1 MKPQAHILAGGI
13 LCLFTWSQA
22 TSQELIDPGT
32 ITVEAGST
40 YDESGTFDAENLL
53 DGETEE
59 GNRDTHLGTHWLPLE
74 GTFTE
79 TVTFDLGAAYDLAQL
94 KILNTSNSGWNDSET
109 DTFTLSLSKDE
120 GATFSDPSDPIAL
133 KDFSEGFQRV
143 LVLESGVTNV
153 QLVVTNDQAN
163 DQGTTDARVGLNE
176 VQFYSGVDTD
186 TDGMIDSWETAQFGD
201 LSRDGTEDEDLP
213 KPDGLTNKQ
222 EHDLETN
229 PKVADTD
236 EDTLTD
242 GDEVNIFDTNP
253 LVAEVIGGDLIDRE
267 DVTAEA
273 GSTFDASGTFDASNL
288 LDGETDEG
296 NRDAHLGTHWLALEG
311 TFTETVTFDLGSNY
325 NLSGVRILNTSN
337 SGWNDSETDT
347 FTIATSTD
355 GETFSDPSA
364 AITALDFSA
373 GVQAVPFAAENIT
386 HVRLTVTNDNADDQ
400 ETDDVR
406 VGLNEVEFL
415 GVPGPSPGILID
427 PATIVAEAGS
437 TYNDS
442 GVFDVSNLL
451 DGELDEGN
459 RDGHLGT
466 HWIALEGT
474 FTEVVTFDLGQAY
487 DLTRINI
494 LNTSNSGWNDSE
506 TDRFTIAT
514 STDGGGSFS
523 DPGEEIELQDFS
535 EGFQEVPLV
544 KSGVTHVRLEVTN
557 DDLDDQDSNDVR
569 VGLNEVMFFQD
580 PGADSDGDG
589 MLDVWE
595 IANFGDLTRVG
606 TEDEDVP
613 APDGLTNKQ
622 EHDKRTDPKNP
633 DSDGDLLT
641 DGDEVNTHM
650 TNPNNSDSDDDGL
663 SDGAEVVTHMSN
675 PNSDDSDGDGLSDG
689 DEVNTI
695 GTSPILADSDGDG
708 QDDGFEVA
716 LGSDP
721 KDPASKPDVVVS
733 TARFTSAD
741 DEALDFEG
749 EFLYAVNAST
759 SGEAGQVG
767 DAFFT
772 ADDAT
777 DGFTLDAVNDA
788 SPWGEPMEFGDGDDN
803 DNLEEVMNG
812 IRWTGRPGGVVL
824 TMENLEPGRRYKLQT
839 LHAEK
844 CCDRG
849 WDTFIN
855 GTRVLRDFNAGR
867 LQLEDLENPGGNAG
881 TDSGAVVSIEFI
893 ATSSTLVVELNGTDV
908 PFPDG
913 NAILNGVTLEALSAS
928 VPFQIT
934 SVTRDSAEVTLTWKS
949 SPNGEYSVEYKS
961 SLADADWQE
970 LDDGVPSEGG
980 ETSFTDDEPA
990 RVGAGVGWY
999 RIRKN

>member
-1 MKPQAHILAGGI
+1 V
-13 LCLFTWSQA
+13 
-22 TSQELIDPGT
+22 T
-32 ITVEAGST
+32 I
-40 YDESGTFDAENLL
+40 
-53 DGETEE
+53 
-59 GNRDTHLGTHWLPLE
+59 
-74 GTFTE
+74 
-79 TVTFDLGAAYDLAQL
+79 
-94 KILNTSNSGWNDSET
+94 
-109 DTFTLSLSKDE
+109 
-120 GATFSDPSDPIAL
+120 
-133 KDFSEGFQRV
+133 
-143 LVLESGVTNV
+143 
-153 QLVVTNDQAN
+153 
-163 DQGTTDARVGLNE
+163 
-176 VQFYSGVDTD
+176 
-186 TDGMIDSWETAQFGD
+186 
-201 LSRDGTEDEDLP
+201 
-213 KPDGLTNKQ
+213 
-222 EHDLETN
+222 
-229 PKVADTD
+229 
-236 EDTLTD
+236 
-242 GDEVNIFDTNP
+242 
-253 LVAEVIGGDLIDRE
+253 
-267 DVTAEA
+267 
-273 GSTFDASGTFDASNL
+273 
-288 LDGETDEG
+288 
-296 NRDAHLGTHWLALEG
+296 
-311 TFTETVTFDLGSNY
+311 
-325 NLSGVRILNTSN
+325 
-337 SGWNDSETDT
+337 
-347 FTIATSTD
+347 
-355 GETFSDPSA
+355 
-364 AITALDFSA
+364 
-373 GVQAVPFAAENIT
+373 
-386 HVRLTVTNDNADDQ
+386 
-400 ETDDVR
+400 
-406 VGLNEVEFL
+406 
-415 GVPGPSPGILID
+415 
-427 PATIVAEAGS
+427 
-437 TYNDS
+437 
-442 GVFDVSNLL
+442 
-451 DGELDEGN
+451 
-459 RDGHLGT
+459 
-466 HWIALEGT
+466 
-474 FTEVVTFDLGQAY
+474 
-487 DLTRINI
+487 
-494 LNTSNSGWNDSE
+494 
-506 TDRFTIAT
+506 
-514 STDGGGSFS
+514 
-523 DPGEEIELQDFS
+523 
-535 EGFQEVPLV
+535 
-544 KSGVTHVRLEVTN
+544 
-557 DDLDDQDSNDVR
+557 
-569 VGLNEVMFFQD
+569 
-580 PGADSDGDG
+580 
-589 MLDVWE
+589 
-595 IANFGDLTRVG
+595 
-606 TEDEDVP
+606 
-613 APDGLTNKQ
+613 
-622 EHDKRTDPKNP
+622 
-633 DSDGDLLT
+633 
-641 DGDEVNTHM
+641 
-650 TNPNNSDSDDDGL
+650 
-663 SDGAEVVTHMSN
+663 
-675 PNSDDSDGDGLSDG
+675 LSDG